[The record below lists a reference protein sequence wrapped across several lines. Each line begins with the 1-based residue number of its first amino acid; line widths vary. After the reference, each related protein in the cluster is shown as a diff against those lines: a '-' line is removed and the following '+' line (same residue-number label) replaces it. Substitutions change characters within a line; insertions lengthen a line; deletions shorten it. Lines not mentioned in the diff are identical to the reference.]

1 MFVILARDTYRRR
14 HERLLI
20 GHVGESC
27 WCDAAMPRVSYED
40 LLNSA
45 TTVIAENEGFRKR
58 IDELVG
64 QERET

>member
-1 MFVILARDTYRRR
+1 
-14 HERLLI
+14 
-20 GHVGESC
+20 
-27 WCDAAMPRVSYED
+27 MPRVSYED

-64 QERET
+64 QERDLNGSQLAKAEAQLKAAQAGDDECILAWLRDT